1 MLFIKDARRVK
12 AGISRTGFLAKLFA
26 ETADHKKFVVDS
38 KVFETSKQ
46 AFQWLLNRV
55 GLIMFH
61 NEIKDVQN
69 FDLLIIDNQ
78 GTIESFVVN
87 VKE

>member
-1 MLFIKDARRVK
+1 MLIIKEARRVK

-26 ETADHKKFVVDS
+26 ETADHKKIVVDS
-38 KVFETSKQ
+38 KVFDTPKQ
-46 AFQWLLNRV
+46 AFQWLINRV
-55 GLIMFH
+55 GLVMFH
-61 NEIKDVQN
+61 NEIKDLLN

-78 GTIESFVVN
+78 GTIESFVIN